1 MIQFRM
7 VIHFTKHTNRTL
19 LLLRLY
25 CSHRLNF
32 EKTKGNVI
40 LTPLADVFWADF
52 WDVMVHDTVRM
63 VLHLFTKQFMFFAS
77 QSIKTEHFY
86 F

>member
-1 MIQFRM
+1 M
-7 VIHFTKHTNRTL
+7 VHDTVQDGTTFIYKTIYVFCFTKHKNRIL

-25 CSHRLNF
+25 CSHRLTF

-52 WDVMVHDTVRM
+52 WDVMVHDTVQDGNT
-63 VLHLFTKQFMFFAS
+63 LYKA
-77 QSIKTEHFY
+77 
-86 F
+86 